1 MTGPHPAH
9 IPRARGGQFP
19 AQAGPA
25 GPDTRAAVSPR
36 SEIMKM
42 NNIADFVLGSASPKA
57 GLAGIENSIGRMN
70 IGSLRSTQ
78 DEVNK
83 NITEITDNTK
93 VRQRVQF
100 CLKGKFSKYF
110 PFSRRRTV
118 TGLQLAW
125 TTREPSAVG
134 RARPVRTRRMATTFQ
149 RRTVSRLPVRGTFS
163 VFR

>member
-83 NITEITDNTK
+83 NITEIIDNTK

-100 CLKGKFSKYF
+100 FE
-110 PFSRRRTV
+110 R
-118 TGLQLAW
+118 
-125 TTREPSAVG
+125 
-134 RARPVRTRRMATTFQ
+134 
-149 RRTVSRLPVRGTFS
+149 
-163 VFR
+163 